1 MYIILFIAT
10 LILSIFFAFKN
21 KEFFQNNVFNMISN
35 KINIDG
41 HHDKNIKIKSSEN
54 EELKTGE
61 EDKDDLNSIRYIN
74 NIEPKPFNHHLS
86 NLKSI
91 FDKDNSLKNFSD
103 LVKEEHHQEEHH
115 QEEHHQEE
123 HHHEEHH
130 QEEHHQEEHHQE
142 EHHQEEHNQEENN
155 DNYTLVY
162 DEKKN
167 YTKGQEEEEDFIKK
181 DMSDVKDILKTYK
194 NLGDL
199 IGYNKQEESFQM
211 I

>member
-1 MYIILFIAT
+1 MYIILFLAT

-115 QEEHHQEE
+115 QEE
-123 HHHEEHH
+123 
-130 QEEHHQEEHHQE
+130 
-142 EHHQEEHNQEENN
+142 NN